1 MIASLAAADAE
12 VEEALDWYK
21 KISTALAQSFYEEFA
36 AAIAWI
42 QSYPDAWHPIMPNI
56 RAKRLTRF
64 PYSVIYGKANNG
76 KLLMLALAH
85 QSRKP
90 HYWNN
95 RVRSLS

>member
-1 MIASLAAADAE
+1 MIASLGAADTE

-21 KISTALAQSFYEEFA
+21 KISPALAQSFYEEFS
-36 AAIAWI
+36 AAITWV
-42 QSYPDAWHPIMPNI
+42 QSYPDAWHSLMPSV

-90 HYWNN
+90 RYWSS
-95 RVRSLS
+95 RVKSLS